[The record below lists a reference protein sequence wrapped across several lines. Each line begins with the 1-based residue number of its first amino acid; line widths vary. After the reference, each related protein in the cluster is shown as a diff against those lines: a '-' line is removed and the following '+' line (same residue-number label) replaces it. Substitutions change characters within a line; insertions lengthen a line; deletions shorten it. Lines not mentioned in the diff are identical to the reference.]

1 MPNLFKNIYYYILS
15 FKIILF
21 STNIFILYFSL
32 IAILNTLLQ
41 TSSYGS
47 CASKKRKPDLQCRRE
62 KSSGVLQPGGKE
74 EERKQDPV
82 ELQGDGLQEDQGQR

>member
-1 MPNLFKNIYYYILS
+1 MARFFPSCFFDCNFKRS
-15 FKIILF
+15 
-21 STNIFILYFSL
+21 
-32 IAILNTLLQ
+32 LQ

-47 CASKKRKPDLQCRRE
+47 CASKKGKPDLQCRRE
-62 KSSGVLQPGGKE
+62 ESSGVLQPGGKK